1 MAPCP
6 WCTLSLVTGRVFLIF
21 VPVISERSR
30 INYRTG
36 TAATP
41 TACDNLPPGCP
52 ASYRRVAL
60 SHARYTSSRPLPV
73 PLAHMRL
80 FPHLL
85 WMVACQE
92 LRYIVIE
99 RGDAGFGVV
108 CTSANVITALKG
120 RAASD
125 SLLRIGDLV
134 VSVDGEELRGGE
146 RLSDRIRASPERTS
160 FTLGAIDITPP
171 PPPPSLP
178 QMMRSML
185 ANPGIRKAV
194 TKMAVGMVTGGMGGD
209 AVGQLLEG
217 APRQDLLGGGAES
230 TVPDD
235 KALALSAV
243 QQQQQ
248 QLEAAMEQQ
257 LSAVLDSPAF
267 GDMMERVIESPAV
280 QRVVHQAEAGTL
292 CPDADTPRALTACL
306 LDIGLMSSMTDASCE
321 AMGASKAE
329 CEQVHLQMSA
339 MLDGLGLKGDS
350 WMGIHIH
357 SWMGWLV
364 QRLLLRSWLASAM
377 ASALE
382 LLLALAVLLLG
393 ACFLRRSSWR
403 CE

>member
-1 MAPCP
+1 MAP
-6 WCTLSLVTGRVFLIF
+6 WCTLSLITGRVFLIF

-30 INYRTG
+30 INYR
-36 TAATP
+36 AADKP
-41 TACDNLPPGCP
+41 PAGLPRVVS
-52 ASYRRVAL
+52 ARRPL
-60 SHARYTSSRPLPV
+60 SHARYISSRPLPV

-235 KALALSAV
+235 EALALSAV

-306 LDIGLMSSMTDASCE
+306 LDSGLMSSMTDASCE

-329 CEQVHLQMSA
+329 CEQVHVQMSA

-393 ACFLRRSSWR
+393 TCFLRRSSWR